1 MTLRLHFLV
10 VWFKKKTIEPW
21 TTCAMEIIF
30 LMVTPNGT
38 FGSILCH
45 ENRYKLARQIEKARV
60 ESQPIVTIEATLQL
74 TIPAL
79 IKSSTKDL
87 KNQGLE
93 MKKWY
98 TIKVNLTK
106 VPDINSFVLVGFPA

>member
-1 MTLRLHFLV
+1 MARRFINIRNTYYG
-10 VWFKKKTIEPW
+10 
-21 TTCAMEIIF
+21 
-30 LMVTPNGT
+30 N
-38 FGSILCH
+38 
-45 ENRYKLARQIEKARV
+45 RQIEKVRV

>member
-1 MTLRLHFLV
+1 MNFPSAYPYWKISSSNFFLSLTQDTLRTSMI
-10 VWFKKKTIEPW
+10 FKH
-21 TTCAMEIIF
+21 
-30 LMVTPNGT
+30 G
-38 FGSILCH
+38 
-45 ENRYKLARQIEKARV
+45 NRYLLERQIEKARV

-87 KNQGLE
+87 KNQGFE

-106 VPDINSFVLVGFPA
+106 IPDINSFVLVGFPA

>member
-1 MTLRLHFLV
+1 MLRHAESSRGSN
-10 VWFKKKTIEPW
+10 T
-21 TTCAMEIIF
+21 
-30 LMVTPNGT
+30 VT
-38 FGSILCH
+38 GSI
-45 ENRYKLARQIEKARV
+45 NNKYYFKRQIEKAWV

-87 KNQGLE
+87 WNQELE

-106 VPDINSFVLVGFPA
+106 VPDINSFVSVGFPA